1 MSFDHSSWWYGGDHY
16 DRRTNE
22 RLDELAAAQARSRSR
37 LAEQMRKETGSL
49 QAQIDRLTEAFVA
62 FVEYEDIR
70 GELNQ
75 HVDAAAVRRYA
86 REVVAT
92 TVMTGGSQLG
102 SLTAPADV
110 LGYWLA
116 PAARGIALAVTGSGA
131 EADDALADALRRD
144 PTRAATFLVLLDAL
158 RREPRWGVAHL
169 AAALPQ
175 DAAVTR
181 GQRATW
187 LAAAEGRLGGDARRT
202 LVATLTRL
210 AGSPGPDA
218 LVDLLGSPTGNS
230 TQRAVRRLARLRELV
245 TGAPGAVGT
254 DDATAPSTMPRDADT
269 AANSPEEAGSTTED
283 PIADCLRSLVD
294 EGAPSEADVLD
305 RMKAA
310 RERMGFASTTPAAGR
325 WDDPAGDVLDLL
337 LGDLAEPGAAGR
349 PLHAVALEVLAPLL
363 RSTADALEQDAIAA
377 PAPERTLTV
386 LRENV
391 VVTES
396 GATDPTWPERVSAAV
411 RARNPR
417 PAWRRPAAYGGA
429 ALAAVAAVLAV
440 VVAPGF
446 WVLAIGLGVGAG
458 VLLQQDLS
466 AAGRARSTVESTVSN
481 ATRDIAA
488 ASTAIVRDREAA
500 ASARTSAAEHRTA
513 IHRALAA
520 DARVDA

>member
-1 MSFDHSSWWYGGDHY
+1 MSFDHSSWWYGGDTF

-22 RLDELAAAQARSRSR
+22 RLDELAAAQAASRSR
-37 LAEQMRKETGSL
+37 LAEQMRKQTGSL

-102 SLTAPADV
+102 SLSAPGDV

-116 PAARGIALAVTGSGA
+116 PAARGIALSATGSDA
-131 EADDALADALRRD
+131 EAQDALAEALRRD
-144 PTRAATFLVLLDAL
+144 PTRAATYLVLLDAL
-158 RREPRWGVAHL
+158 RREPRWGTDHVA
-169 AAALPQ
+169 AVLPQ

-181 GQRATW
+181 GQRAAW
-187 LAAAEGRLGGDARRT
+187 IAAAEGRLGDDARRT

-218 LVDLLGSPTGNS
+218 LVEVLGSPTGNS
-230 TQRAVRRLARLRELV
+230 TEKAVRRLARLREVV
-245 TGAPGAVGT
+245 TGTPAAARSDDRAAVATMLDAAAKEDAAP
-254 DDATAPSTMPRDADT
+254 TA
-269 AANSPEEAGSTTED
+269 ED

-305 RMKAA
+305 RMAAA
-310 RERMGFASTTPAAGR
+310 RERMGFVSTTSATGR
-325 WDDPAGDVLDLL
+325 WDAPAGAVLDLL
-337 LGDLAEPGAAGR
+337 LGDLAAPGAVGG

-363 RSTADALEQDAIAA
+363 RSTADGLEQDAIAA
-377 PAPERTLTV
+377 PPPERTLAI

-391 VVTES
+391 TVTEA
-396 GATDPTWPERVSAAV
+396 GATDRAWPERVSAAV
-411 RARNPR
+411 RARNPQ

-429 ALAAVAAVLAV
+429 ALAVVAAALAIIV
-440 VVAPGF
+440 SPGF
-446 WVLAIGLGVGAG
+446 WVLTTALGVGAG
-458 VLLQQDLS
+458 ALLWQDVT
-466 AAGRARSTVESTVSN
+466 AAGQVRASVESTVRN
-481 ATRDIAA
+481 ANRDIEA

-500 ASARTSAAEHRTA
+500 ATARASASEHRAA
-513 IHRALAA
+513 IHQALAA
-520 DARVDA
+520 AGVQPADA